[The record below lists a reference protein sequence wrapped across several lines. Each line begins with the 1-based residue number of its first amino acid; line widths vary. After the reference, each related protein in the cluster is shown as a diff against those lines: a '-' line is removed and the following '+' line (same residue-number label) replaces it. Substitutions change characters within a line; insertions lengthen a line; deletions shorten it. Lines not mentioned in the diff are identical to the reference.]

1 MNINFVGRFND
12 LVEHQQQKQRHHN
25 KVVEEIG
32 PTNSGRDV

>member
-12 LVEHQQQKQRHHN
+12 LVEHQQQQQRHHN